1 VKRRYGYEDLLKI
14 MKRLRSP
21 GGCPWDREQTHKSLM
36 KYLREESLE
45 VVQAL
50 RKGDFDNLCEE
61 LGDLLLQIVFHADI
75 ARENGQFEMADV
87 VDAICRK
94 LVRRHPHVFGK
105 EKMKDSAEVL
115 RRWDEIKAVEKAA
128 RARDVA
134 RKQIKVR
141 T

>member
-1 VKRRYGYEDLLKI
+1 
-14 MKRLRSP
+14 
-21 GGCPWDREQTHKSLM
+21 M

-45 VVQAL
+45 VAQAV
-50 RKGDFDNLCEE
+50 RKGDLDNLCEE

-75 ARENGQFEMADV
+75 ARENGKFEMADV

-105 EKMKDSAEVL
+105 ERKMKDSAEVL

-134 RKQIKVR
+134 QKAKSLRVKPYKEGR
-141 T
+141 GA